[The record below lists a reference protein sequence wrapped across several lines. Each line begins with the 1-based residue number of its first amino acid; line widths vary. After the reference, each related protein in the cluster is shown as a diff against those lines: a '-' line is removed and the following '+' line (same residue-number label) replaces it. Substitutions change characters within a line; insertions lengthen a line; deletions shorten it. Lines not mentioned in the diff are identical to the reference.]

1 MNRKHDTEHNTGRQD
16 EKKPGFGWTVRIT
29 GPIRYRRYTDK
40 DGGGRP
46 SIFFKFELA
55 PGQSDLPQEVYDILH
70 ELKYLNRNPEH
81 GKGSGQYPTGL
92 EFQRSRKHGR
102 VWKLPD
108 DSTGRTAADIID
120 AKLSD
125 LAHKMEQEQGKTR

>member
-1 MNRKHDTEHNTGRQD
+1 MDREHGTQQNPDRHGRSWTER
-16 EKKPGFGWTVRIT
+16 FT
-29 GPIRYRRYTDK
+29 GPIRYRRYTDL

-70 ELKYLNRNPEH
+70 QLKHLDRNPKH
-81 GKGSGQYPTGL
+81 GRGSGQYPTHL
-92 EFQRSRKHGR
+92 EFQRSKKHGR

-108 DSTGRTAADIID
+108 DTTGRTAADIID

-125 LAHKMEQEQGKTR
+125 LAHKLDRDQATSR

>member
-1 MNRKHDTEHNTGRQD
+1 MDCEHDNEHTDRRH
-16 EKKPGFGWTVRIT
+16 EKKQGRGWTDRFT
-29 GPIRYRRYTDK
+29 GPIRYRRYTDL
-40 DGGGRP
+40 DGGGKP

-55 PGQSDLPQEVYDILH
+55 PGLSDLPQEVYDILH
-70 ELKYLNRNPEH
+70 QLKHLNRNPEH
-81 GKGSGQYPTGL
+81 GKGTGRYPTGL

-120 AKLSD
+120 ARLLD
-125 LAHKMEQEQGKTR
+125 LANKIEQEQAKGR